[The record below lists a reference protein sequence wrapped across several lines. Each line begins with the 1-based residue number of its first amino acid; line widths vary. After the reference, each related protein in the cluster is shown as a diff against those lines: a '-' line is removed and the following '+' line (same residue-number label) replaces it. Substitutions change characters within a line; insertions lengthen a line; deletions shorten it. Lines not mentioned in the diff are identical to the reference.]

1 MLRPTSMS
9 NVDGRRERSS
19 VNSRIDAFLRDHRA
33 SIHRSNDRVTCTAYP
48 SPFFVYRASSLQQPI
63 PLSSSIFRI
72 LLSPFLSLSLFF
84 SFLTVNFDKEPFF
97 FTESSIFSSPAVPLP
112 IEHLKEAIWGFR
124 GSRRFVT
131 LTLNLTMDSEGR
143 DLVREILIEH
153 RVLLETSTYAA
164 LRMKF

>member
-33 SIHRSNDRVTCTAYP
+33 SIHRSNDRVRCTAYS
-48 SPFFVYRASSLQQPI
+48 SPFYHASSLQQPI
-63 PLSSSIFRI
+63 PLSSSTFRI
-72 LLSPFLSLSLFF
+72 PLSPFLSLSLFF